1 MPSKSFPQIPAEVM
15 SRLQFWP
22 ELEYTA
28 HVDVKFGKP
37 VVFGETPDGLRVNF
51 YAEGGVLQGALS
63 GRVLR
68 NSADYMVIRRDGMG
82 LIDIR
87 ATIETDDGARLWAH
101 EVGLVDFGESG
112 YQRLL
117 SGDYQGSPRL
127 QTYMRLLTDSAAY
140 AWVHRVS
147 FLAVGTADMKE
158 LCLRYDLF
166 AVRTGVNPDSA
177 DNRTQR

>member
-1 MPSKSFPQIPAEVM
+1 MPGKSFPQVSAEVM

-28 HVDVKFGKP
+28 HVEVNFKEP

-51 YAEGGVLQGALS
+51 YAEAGTVQGALS
-63 GRVLR
+63 GRVLW
-68 NSADYMVIRRDGMG
+68 NSADYMIIRRDGMG

-87 ATIETDDGARLWAH
+87 ATIETDDGARLWVN
-101 EVGLVDFGESG
+101 EVGLVDFGETG

-117 SGDYQGSPRL
+117 SGDYQGTPRL
-127 QTYMRLLTDSAAY
+127 QTYMKLLSDSAAY

-147 FLAVGTADMKE
+147 FLAVGTADMNE

-166 AVRTGVNPDSA
+166 AVRTGVRA
-177 DNRTQR
+177 QR

>member
-1 MPSKSFPQIPAEVM
+1 MPGKSFPQVSAEVM

-28 HVDVKFGKP
+28 HVEVKFKKP
-37 VVFGETPDGLRVNF
+37 VVFGETPEGLRVNF
-51 YAEGGVLQGALS
+51 YAEAGVMRGALS

-68 NSADYMVIRRDGMG
+68 NSADYMIIRRDGMG

-87 ATIETDDGARLWAH
+87 AAIETDDGARLWAS
-101 EVGLVDFGESG
+101 EVGLVDFGATG

-117 SGDYQGSPRL
+117 SGDYQGTPQL
-127 QTYMRLLTDSAAY
+127 QTYMKLLSDSAAY

-147 FLAVGTADMKE
+147 FLAVGTADMNE

-166 AVRTGVNPDSA
+166 AVRTGIRA
-177 DNRTQR
+177 QR

>member
-1 MPSKSFPQIPAEVM
+1 MSGESFPQLPAEVT
-15 SRLQFWP
+15 SRLHFLP

-51 YAEGGVLQGALS
+51 YAEGGVMRGAIS

-87 ATIETDDGARLWAH
+87 ATVETDDGARLWAQ

-112 YQRLL
+112 YERLV
-117 SGDYQGSPRL
+117 SGSFEGAPRL

-140 AWVHRVS
+140 AWIHRVS

-158 LCLRYDLF
+158 LRLRYDLF
-166 AVRTGVNPDSA
+166 AVHTALNPA
-177 DNRTQR
+177 APR